1 MNPHLKKFLIALGV
15 LSSLGLLRASNP
27 SSSLPTLPEGGR
39 LFFGVLQG
47 KVTQVATNASNFE
60 MAVTVVTPKER
71 NKATNPNSLIGQK
84 VMIFGR
90 SVMNTDSN
98 PVLAQEDLKFIEA
111 MRHDQFTTVSV
122 GSWPAKP
129 DKLIINWYVGSK
141 SSVDLTPST
150 VYLGS
155 KK

>member
-1 MNPHLKKFLIALGV
+1 MYPHLKKFLIALWV
-15 LSSLGLLRASNP
+15 FSSLGFLNAAPLP
-27 SSSLPTLPEGGR
+27 SLPEGGR

-47 KVTQVATNASNFE
+47 KVTQVATNAANFE
-60 MAVTVVTPKER
+60 MAVSMVTPKDR
-71 NKATNPNSLIGQK
+71 NKATHPNSLIGQK

-98 PVLAQEDLKFIEA
+98 PVLAQEDLKFIDA
-111 MRHDQFTTVSV
+111 MKPEQITTVSV

-129 DKLIINWYVGSK
+129 DKLIINWYAGSK
-141 SSVDLTPST
+141 SALDLTPST
-150 VYLGS
+150 VYLSS